1 MKVRF
6 HILRSSRDRLTCCIV
21 LRLYPPVP
29 TNARCAK
36 VDTVLPTGGGPTR
49 TSPVFV
55 PKGSI
60 VVYSIYALHRRE
72 DIYGPTAKQF
82 IPERWASDSTD
93 GPLRPGWGYIPFSG
107 GPRICVGQQYA
118 LTEASYT
125 TVRMCQNFK
134 ELQSRDQGP
143 WKEGLGLTL
152 CSGEGTHVGLV
163 PV

>member
-1 MKVRF
+1 M
-6 HILRSSRDRLTCCIV
+6 
-21 LRLYPPVP
+21 P

-36 VDTVLPTGGGPTR
+36 VDTVLPTGGGPSR
-49 TSPVFV
+49 TSSVFV

-60 VVYSIYALHRRE
+60 VVYSIYALHRRH
-72 DIYGPTAKQF
+72 DIFGPMAKEF
-82 IPERWASDSTD
+82 IPERWSPESSD

-125 TVRMCQNFK
+125 IVRMCQTFV
-134 ELQSRDQGP
+134 ELQSRDHGP
-143 WKEGLGLTL
+143 WREGLGLTL
-152 CSGEGTHVGLV
+152 CSGEGTKVGLV

>member
-1 MKVRF
+1 MKVSFYIFR
-6 HILRSSRDRLTCCIV
+6 LSRHCLTDCIV

-36 VDTVLPTGGGPTR
+36 VDTVIPSGGGPTR

-60 VVYSIYALHRRE
+60 VVYSIYALHRRQ
-72 DIYGPTAKQF
+72 DIYGPTAKEF
-82 IPERWASDSTD
+82 IPERWAPDSPG

-107 GPRICVGQQYA
+107 GARICVGQQYA

-125 TVRMCQNFK
+125 IVRMCQTFK
-134 ELQSRDQGP
+134 ELQSRDHGP
-143 WKEGLGLTL
+143 WTEGLGLTL
-152 CSGEGTHVGLV
+152 CSGEGTKVGLV
-163 PV
+163 PI